1 MKNKINLVNENCTIK
16 NAIKILEYSPKK
28 IICLTNK
35 KNQMIG
41 TITDGDIRRSILNG
55 VDENEKISKIAN
67 KKPFVL
73 KYDNK
78 ISFENVRKIFF
89 KKKINAIPV
98 LKNKKIIKLLYID
111 DYLYNTL
118 NFDTEVVIP
127 CGGYGKRLHPL
138 TKKVPKCLIKIKKN
152 KTILDLILEKF
163 LNKNFKNFYFLTF
176 YKKKMIKDHVKK
188 NYDKSVMNNIFIEEK
203 KPLGTA
209 GGLSLLNLDK
219 LNKNILVI
227 NSDIITQIDFDDLL
241 QFHKKNKSQ
250 FTLVT
255 HSIIQK
261 FEYGSIKNDSE
272 NFASISEKPY
282 TRHFVNAGIYLL
294 DKECLKLIKKNQY
307 LDMNDFITLLKKYK
321 YKIKLYHS
329 FEKWIDVGT
338 LKKLKNAK
346 KIKYY

>member
-1 MKNKINLVNENCTIK
+1 MKNKINLVDENCTIK
-16 NAIKILEYSPKK
+16 KAIKILEHSSKK

-35 KNQMIG
+35 KKQMIG
-41 TITDGDIRRSILNG
+41 TITDGDIRRSILNRI
-55 VDENEKISKIAN
+55 DENEKLSKIAN

-73 KYDNK
+73 KHDNK
-78 ISFENVRKIFF
+78 ISFEDIKKIFF

-98 LKNKKIIKLLYID
+98 IKNKKIIKLLYID
-111 DYLYNTL
+111 DYLYDTFNS
-118 NFDTEVVIP
+118 DTEVVIP

-163 LNKNFKNFYFLTF
+163 LNKNFLNFYFLTF
-176 YKKKMIKDHVKK
+176 YKKKMIKDYVKK
-188 NYDKSVMNNIFIEEK
+188 NYDNAGINKIFIEEK

-209 GGLSLLNLDK
+209 GGLSLLNVHK

-227 NSDIITQIDFDDLL
+227 NSDIITQIDFDSLI

-250 FTLVT
+250 FTIVT

-261 FEYGSIKNDSE
+261 FEYGSIKNDSD

-282 TRHFVNAGIYLL
+282 ISHFVNAGIYLL
-294 DKECLKLIKKNQY
+294 DKACLKLIKKNQY
-307 LDMNDFITLLKKYK
+307 LDMNEFITLLKKNK
-321 YKIKLYHS
+321 YKIKLYHT

-346 KIKYY
+346 RIKYY